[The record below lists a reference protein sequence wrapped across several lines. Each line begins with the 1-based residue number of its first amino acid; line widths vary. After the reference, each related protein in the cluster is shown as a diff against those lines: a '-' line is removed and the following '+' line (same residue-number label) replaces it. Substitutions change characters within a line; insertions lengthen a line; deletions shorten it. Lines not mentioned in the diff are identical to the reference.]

1 MYSWGNPDGGNPD
14 ENACHVSLG
23 SMCHVSSG
31 GGVPTMPP
39 FLTCLFCLSKM
50 GGLKNNWFFE
60 TEVTFFAHWATW
72 LAEAKREKSVYDEPP
87 SLGIPK

>member
-1 MYSWGNPDGGNPD
+1 MIMRVP
-14 ENACHVSLG
+14 CHHEVCGTCSQEEGSLQ
-23 SMCHVSSG
+23 C
-31 GGVPTMPP
+31 PP
-39 FLTCLFCLSKM
+39 FLTCLFCPREKM